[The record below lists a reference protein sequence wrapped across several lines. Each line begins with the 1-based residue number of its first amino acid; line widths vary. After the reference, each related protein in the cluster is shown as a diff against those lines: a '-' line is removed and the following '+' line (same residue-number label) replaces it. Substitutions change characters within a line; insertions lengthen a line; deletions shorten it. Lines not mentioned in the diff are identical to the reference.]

1 MSFKVQQLTV
11 GLFLLYFTGYREM
24 ETLNL
29 LPKKYAVTQLSPA
42 FWLLLKCK

>member
-11 GLFLLYFTGYREM
+11 GLFLLYFMGYTEM
-24 ETLNL
+24 DTQLIS
-29 LPKKYAVTQLSPA
+29 KKYAVTQLSPA